1 MFIQANHIKD
11 RTNEF
16 SRHYLRTQV
25 TYKEDKW
32 KPTHTTETGFNIGRQ
47 DECSAKTSKVD
58 VTNRWNSVA
67 SAAIDGLR
75 EGGQIARILT
85 VRNLFE
91 TRQACRFISAVDR
104 RRASRE
110 LNTLKP
116 ISVSAT
122 STTRVA
128 SRLLP
133 YKYTTTSVISPSHVF
148 VYYEYSIILICT
160 LAKQLSSSYKNS
172 YHGMQ

>member
-1 MFIQANHIKD
+1 MKID
-11 RTNEF
+11 T
-16 SRHYLRTQV
+16 YLQPKR
-25 TYKEDKW
+25 
-32 KPTHTTETGFNIGRQ
+32 GNIGRQ

-58 VTNRWNSVA
+58 VTNRWNCVSGA
-67 SAAIDGLR
+67 SIDAMW

-85 VRNLFE
+85 VCNLFE

-104 RRASRE
+104 GRVSRE

-122 STTRVA
+122 STARVA

-133 YKYTTTSVISPSHVF
+133 YKYTTSSVISPSCL
-148 VYYEYSIILICT
+148 VYIVSIYWFLPSQKSFLVLIKIRITACNKEIPF
-160 LAKQLSSSYKNS
+160 AKY
-172 YHGMQ
+172 